1 MEQIGHPLHIIHH
14 YCVPGV
20 QMRDFANVIA
30 RQSRSSLDKMSGVS
44 RRRSDT
50 LPFAALAM
58 ERLLRHVQ
66 PSTVVFS
73 AHGLREGLLFDMLS
87 PEMQRE
93 DPLVSSC
100 AVLAK
105 RIGRFG
111 QGEIMAGWT
120 ASLFAGEDDTAA
132 RLRRAA
138 CLLSDLGWSEHPDYR
153 AEHAY
158 LRVLRM
164 PFAGIDHD
172 ERAFLALVL
181 YIRYGGRMEDPHVA
195 MARGLL
201 DNAKAA
207 KANILGL
214 ALRLGQTLTGG
225 VVALLQRTALTL
237 DEETLYLTLP
247 EDSRALIGDTVQ
259 RRLDSVA
266 KSLNRRG
273 AIVSRPSRT

>member
-1 MEQIGHPLHIIHH
+1 
-14 YCVPGV
+14 
-20 QMRDFANVIA
+20 
-30 RQSRSSLDKMSGVS
+30 
-44 RRRSDT
+44 
-50 LPFAALAM
+50 
-58 ERLLRHVQ
+58 
-66 PSTVVFS
+66 
-73 AHGLREGLLFDMLS
+73 
-87 PEMQRE
+87 
-93 DPLVSSC
+93 
-100 AVLAK
+100 
-105 RIGRFG
+105 
-111 QGEIMAGWT
+111 MAGWT

-158 LRVLRM
+158 LRVLRL

-195 MARGLL
+195 VARAML

-247 EDSRALIGDTVQ
+247 EDNRALIGDTVQ
-259 RRLDSVA
+259 RRLDAVA

-273 AIVSRPSRT
+273 TIVSRPSRNS